1 VTARDGVDGGPSRD
15 RSPTGGPPSEGLA
28 SDRLPRPDEVLP
40 HRPPFLFVDE
50 IVELV
55 PGRSARADWR
65 LHGDEPFFAGHFPGR
80 PVLPG
85 VLQVEAIAQ
94 CGGLTLWGDE
104 RFAGKL
110 GLFGGV
116 ERARFRRQVVPGDLV
131 ELSFSMERLSARAG
145 KGRGRAEVGGELAC
159 EAELFF
165 VIVDA
170 A

>member
-1 VTARDGVDGGPSRD
+1 VSGTDPVPSR
-15 RSPTGGPPSEGLA
+15 
-28 SDRLPRPDEVLP
+28 RLPSPEEVLP

-50 IVELV
+50 ITAIE
-55 PGRSARADWR
+55 PGLEARGRWR
-65 LHGDEPFFAGHFPGR
+65 LRGDEAFFAGHFPGR

-85 VLQVEAIAQ
+85 VLQIEAVAQ

-116 ERARFRRQVVPGDLV
+116 ERARFRRQVVPGDV
-131 ELSFSMERLSARAG
+131 VDLSFTMARLSTRAG

-170 A
+170 AA

>member
-1 VTARDGVDGGPSRD
+1 MSDAVARP
-15 RSPTGGPPSEGLA
+15 
-28 SDRLPRPDEVLP
+28 PRPAEVLP
-40 HRPPFLFVDE
+40 HRAPFLFIDE
-50 IVELV
+50 ILEIR
-55 PGRSARADWR
+55 PGHSARALWR
-65 LHGDEPFFAGHFPGR
+65 LRGDEAFFAGHFPGR

-116 ERARFRRQVVPGDLV
+116 ERARFRRQVDPGDTLD
-131 ELSFSMERLSARAG
+131 LSFEMTRLSARAG
-145 KGRGRAEVGGELAC
+145 KGAGRAEVAGKLAC

-165 VIVDA
+165 VIVPA
-170 A
+170 

>member
-1 VTARDGVDGGPSRD
+1 MTAPALPL
-15 RSPTGGPPSEGLA
+15 PT
-28 SDRLPRPDEVLP
+28 DVLP
-40 HRPPFLFVDE
+40 HRPPFLFIDQ
-50 IVELV
+50 IVALE
-55 PGRSARADWR
+55 PGRSADARWHLSGEEA
-65 LHGDEPFFAGHFPGR
+65 FFAGHFPGR

-116 ERARFRRQVVPGDLV
+116 EKARFRRQVEPGDTV
-131 ELSFSMERLSARAG
+131 ELHFEMARLSARAA
-145 KGRGRAEVGGELAC
+145 KGNGTAAVNGEVAC
-159 EAELFF
+159 AAELFF

-170 A
+170 